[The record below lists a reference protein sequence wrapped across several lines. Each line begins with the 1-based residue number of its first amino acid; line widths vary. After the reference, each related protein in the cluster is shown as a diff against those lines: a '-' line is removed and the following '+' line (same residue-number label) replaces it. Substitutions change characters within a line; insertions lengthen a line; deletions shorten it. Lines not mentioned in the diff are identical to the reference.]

1 MKINNVQTVIL
12 NLFPLETTINFS
24 SDVISALM
32 WAKNVQLQTNTFR
45 SNQRR
50 RPIESILLLM
60 QIGGKICPAPMH
72 KLCEKVGEEIDQAHM
87 TCYISSYYY
96 LKCVPLY
103 YSCSYFFKQ
112 LHNLG
117 LPLSVYS
124 KNMYSIIT

>member
-1 MKINNVQTVIL
+1 MFLLLKNFPSRMLRITKI
-12 NLFPLETTINFS
+12 
-24 SDVISALM
+24 ISALM

-72 KLCEKVGEEIDQAHM
+72 KLCEKV
-87 TCYISSYYY
+87 
-96 LKCVPLY
+96 VPLY

>member
-1 MKINNVQTVIL
+1 MFLLLK
-12 NLFPLETTINFS
+12 NFS
-24 SDVISALM
+24 SRMLRITKIISALM

-87 TCYISSYYY
+87 TCYISSY
-96 LKCVPLY
+96 
-103 YSCSYFFKQ
+103 FFKQ